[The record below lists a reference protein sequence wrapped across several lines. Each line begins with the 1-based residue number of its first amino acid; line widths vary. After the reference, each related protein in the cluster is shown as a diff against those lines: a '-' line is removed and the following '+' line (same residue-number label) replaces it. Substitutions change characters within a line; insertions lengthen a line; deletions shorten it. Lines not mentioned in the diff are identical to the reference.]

1 MLSDEKQTP
10 FHVGIAQQI
19 GSVLARKGKADMTRR
34 RRTRWTQRIVA
45 ILLLHMVVLL
55 LVAGCGQSAH
65 AGDPPLDDGWTW
77 YHDVRFPF
85 QVPQPPNWRVGTFA
99 DSPMGDQPCMYFV
112 QFLPPG
118 LSGDPNHSALQ
129 QPELI
134 WMTVNL
140 NTSCPEWKQ
149 TDDQYFVPET
159 QPIAVSGTQAIL
171 YDNDSVQSSLQRATV
186 ATFGGH
192 QYIIS
197 MQTPTSQAEADLA
210 LYKHMLE
217 KFMYTGRQ

>member
-1 MLSDEKQTP
+1 M
-10 FHVGIAQQI
+10 
-19 GSVLARKGKADMTRR
+19 ADMTRR
-34 RRTRWTQRIVA
+34 RGVQRIVA
-45 ILLLHMVVLL
+45 ILLLPMVVLL
-55 LVAGCGQSAH
+55 LVAGCGQSAR
-65 AGDPPLDDGWTW
+65 AGDPPLDGGWTW
-77 YHDVRFPF
+77 YHDARFPF
-85 QVPQPPNWRVGTFA
+85 EVPQPPNWRVGTFA
-99 DSPMGDQPCMYFV
+99 DSPIGDQPCMYFV

-118 LSGDPNHSALQ
+118 QSGDPNHSALQ

-149 TDDQYFVPET
+149 TGDQYFVPET

-171 YDNDSVQSSLQRATV
+171 YDNDSVQSSLQRAAV

-197 MQTPTSQAEADLA
+197 MRAPTSQGTADLS
-210 LYKHMLE
+210 LYTQVLK
-217 KFMYTGRQ
+217 KFTYTGSQ